1 LHISKFLRTFAPNFR
16 ITSHPLTLSPTNP
29 SQGLCPRPDT
39 ERIET
44 GKEVS

>member
-1 LHISKFLRTFAPNFR
+1 LHISFFCIIFAPNFR
-16 ITSHPLTLSPTNP
+16 ITSHPLTLSSTNP

-39 ERIET
+39 EWIET